1 MYVSINNIDLSEFV
15 QRREYSVN
23 AEKINH
29 TEWQDANGKYHECK
43 LRTRVTG
50 SIALAFYKPNDYQ
63 NFIDLL
69 ALATD
74 SDDVLTITV
83 FISNLNRSEEIK
95 AYYTLASE
103 NHLDYDLLSGAPI
116 DKVTLELREQ

>member
-50 SIALAFYKPNDYQ
+50 SMTLAFYKPGDYQ
-63 NFIDLL
+63 DFVDLL

-83 FISNLNRSEEIK
+83 FIANMNKTEEIK
-95 AYYTLASE
+95 AYYTLTSA